1 MKKIIL
7 FIFGLLLFLF
17 GIGCQSGKEH
27 QPSYFMA
34 LCNSNYQHF
43 GAVAMDSYGFYNCPQ
58 EKDVFSVRKEIGG
71 KEHIL
76 LAGLDRSITMINP
89 QEEKIYYL
97 DGEKKI
103 CEYIRDS
110 KKVIVLFEGT
120 SDINYMR
127 LAGDCLY
134 YIYKF
139 NLYSLNVETHSNEL
153 LCERV
158 YSIDFYQDKIY
169 AIVFPEDMKQSNS
182 FKISTMNL
190 DGSDYSELYSLN
202 VPAKDINVSDYGI
215 FYLSFGKTLYCI
227 KNGMSEPVTKMS
239 NMEQYALVN
248 DQWIYYINSDMRG
261 ISRLNLEGSYPKTVV
276 SGEKIHLF
284 YILDDNL
291 VYYDQEQFK
300 SVKLKPFE

>member
-1 MKKIIL
+1 MKKFLL
-7 FIFGLLLFLF
+7 FATILFLF
-17 GIGCQSGKEH
+17 INLGCQSSKEN
-27 QPSYFMA
+27 QSSYFTVF
-34 LCNSNYQHF
+34 CNSNYQHF

-76 LAGLDRSITMINP
+76 LADLDRSITMINP
-89 QEEKIYYL
+89 REEKIYYL

-110 KKVIVLFEGT
+110 KKVNVLFEGT
-120 SDINYMR
+120 SEINYMR

-139 NLYSLNVETHSNEL
+139 NLYSLNVETQSNEL

-169 AIVFPEDMKQSNS
+169 AIVFPEDIKQSNS

-190 DGSDYSELYSLN
+190 DGSDCFELYSLN

-215 FYLSFGKTLYCI
+215 FYLSFGETLYCI
-227 KNGMSEPVTKMS
+227 KNGVSEPVTKIP
-239 NMEQYALVN
+239 NTEQYALVN
-248 DQWIYYINSDMRG
+248 DQWIYYINFDMRG
-261 ISRLNLEGSYPKTVV
+261 ISRLNLEESYPKTVV

-284 YILDDNL
+284 YILGDQL
-291 VYYDQEQFK
+291 IYYDQEQFK
-300 SVKLKPFE
+300 TVNLKSFE